1 MPRVSETDKP
11 AAVRCVECG
20 READEEAVELEG
32 WRFYSDGAGELL
44 PFCPDCAERE
54 FGTRKPE

>member
-20 READEEAVELEG
+20 READEEKAEREG
-32 WRFYSDGAGELL
+32 WRFFSDGAGELL

-54 FGTRKPE
+54 FGMAKA